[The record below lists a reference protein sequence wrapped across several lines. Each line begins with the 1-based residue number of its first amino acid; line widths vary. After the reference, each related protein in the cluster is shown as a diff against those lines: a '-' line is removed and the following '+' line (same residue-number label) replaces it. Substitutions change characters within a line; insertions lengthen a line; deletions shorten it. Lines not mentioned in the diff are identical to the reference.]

1 MNIAMKTLLFVLAF
15 MVGVVLTILR
25 HVWFEAGGTLLF
37 DLALVVFATAVL
49 FILLGGGDS
58 QEV

>member
-1 MNIAMKTLLFVLAF
+1 MNIAMKTWLFVLAF
-15 MVGVVLTILR
+15 MVGVVLYILR
-25 HVWFEAGGTLLF
+25 HVWFATGDTLLF
-37 DLALVVFATAVL
+37 DLALVVFAAAVL